1 MGLTEIDARI
11 RAEERRV
18 GRPEGETR
26 LIAVSKMQPIER
38 VLPVL
43 EQGHRVFGENRVQE
57 AQGRWSD
64 LRAQYDG
71 VELHLL
77 GPLQTNKVKPAFD
90 FFDAIHSL
98 DREKLARKLADLAQE
113 SGRCPQLFVQV
124 NTGEEPQKAGVLPE
138 AVDAFVGLCR
148 DLDLP
153 LAGLMCIPPVN
164 EEPSLHFAFLRKLAE
179 RNRAGWPVHGHER
192 GFRTCSGHGR
202 QPCARGGGDFRRAR
216 YRAHCLTRLS
226 RERGSRCRAPAA
238 AAAHRKSAREKATQ
252 PSVG

>member
-179 RNRAGWPVHGHER
+179 RNGWLACPW
-192 GFRTCSGHGR
+192 
-202 QPCARGGGDFRRAR
+202 A
-216 YRAHCLTRLS
+216 
-226 RERGSRCRAPAA
+226 
-238 AAAHRKSAREKATQ
+238 
-252 PSVG
+252 